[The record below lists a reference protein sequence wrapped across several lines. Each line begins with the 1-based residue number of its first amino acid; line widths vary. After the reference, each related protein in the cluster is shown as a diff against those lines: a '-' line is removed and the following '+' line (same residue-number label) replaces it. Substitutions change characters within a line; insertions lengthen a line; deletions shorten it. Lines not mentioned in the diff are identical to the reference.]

1 MRLDKFLSVTGAAT
15 RTEAK
20 KAIRARAVSVNGVAA
35 NSAEI
40 QINPEI
46 DEVLFFGEKIIYREY
61 TYIMVNKPQGIVS
74 ATEDGRDKTVL
85 DLLPSNIKKDK
96 LFPCGRLDKDTLGL
110 VIVTDNGELAHDL
123 LSPRSHVS
131 KSYKFKA
138 AEPISECDLHIL
150 ESGVT
155 LADGYVTKPAKI
167 ILDKNNSEGIIVL
180 TEGKYHQI
188 KRMLG
193 AINNKIVY
201 LERISFGPVELDR
214 SLNRGDWRYLTDEE
228 IDQLKEYKKKNY
240 GV

>member
-1 MRLDKFLSVTGAAT
+1 MRLDKFLSVTGVAT

-35 NSAEI
+35 NSAEM

-138 AEPISECDLHIL
+138 AEPISECDLRIL

-167 ILDKNNSEGIIVL
+167 ILDENNSEGIIVL

-188 KRMLG
+188 KRMFDSLG
-193 AINNKIVY
+193 NKIIY
-201 LERISFGPVELDR
+201 LERISLGPVELDR